1 MTAIK
6 LKKSIQSIFIGL
18 IVMTAFPIM
27 ASSEPSEPG
36 NGGAILTTEEE
47 DPVLKRTSSRM
58 NLQLIY
64 EDGRVSVFS
73 DFYIGVFSLSFEN
86 YESGETYEIPSI
98 QVGQSVPLNLN
109 YGEYEVKAIGED
121 GSHLSGFMQVY

>member
-1 MTAIK
+1 MTVIK

-27 ASSEPSEPG
+27 ASSEPSDPG

-47 DPVLKRTSSRM
+47 DPFIKRMPSRKLLYLSYTDGSVSISS
-58 NLQLIY
+58 NFY
-64 EDGRVSVFS
+64 E
-73 DFYIGVFSLSFEN
+73 GVFSLSFEN
-86 YESGETYEIPSI
+86 YESGETYEVPSI

-109 YGEYEVKAIGED
+109 YGEYQVKAIGED